1 MFHLHHHFE
10 RANRIAGRKLRV
22 ALGFSIGFALWGG
35 LGPLAQTA
43 LAQVIPDGT
52 LGAEGSIVTP
62 NVLIHSLPADRIDGG
77 AIRGGNLFHSF
88 QEFNINDGQRL
99 YFGNPADIAN
109 IFSRITGSH
118 RSDILGTLGVTG
130 SANLFLLNP
139 NGILFGPK
147 AQLDIRGSFIAST
160 ADRFDFG
167 NGLGYSATNPQAP
180 PMLTLSVPI
189 GLQYGSHHTGT
200 IVNAGNLAVGPGQNI
215 GLIAGTVANTG
226 SLVAPGGEVTLLAV
240 PGIAGKRQQVQLSS
254 SGQFLGLSS
263 LASLSSLAEETV
275 AAPAAASL
283 PNLMATAAA
292 DTGWRITKTGT
303 VQVADTDIDLSPTPG
318 TALASGQVNVSGEIA
333 GNVQILGDRIALVK
347 ATIRASGETGGGT
360 VRIGGDYQG
369 KGTVPNAT
377 RTFVSRDSTI
387 RTDGLQQGDG
397 GRVIVWADEATGF
410 YGDISARGGPQ
421 SGDGGFVEVSGKE
434 SLDFQG
440 KVDTSAPN
448 GDIGT
453 LLLDPTNII
462 VVAAGFETS
471 NLNDVLDSAIPD
483 IGGGDTKLDVAA
495 INNAAANIILQATN
509 NIIFDTQVTMAN
521 LDVGITAI
529 AGNDIVANA
538 AIETAR
544 GDLIFEAGNNII
556 ANAKVETVGGAID
569 FQAGGNIVTTGL
581 LNSSDILGNAGHI
594 VLEANHT
601 IATGDIFSDSSF
613 RDGGGIEL
621 TSHHGSIDT
630 AGGFLSSTSVLANG
644 GAIMLDADG
653 AIATGDIVS
662 FGQRGNGGQI
672 DLASRQSSV
681 DTTAGT
687 LTSGSVSGNGGKI
700 TLDADDA
707 IATGDITS
715 ASQTGSGGQI
725 DFSSN
730 NQIDTTGGTL
740 VSSSDSGNSGAITIE
755 AEGAIFTGYL
765 MSSSQMGNGG
775 YIDFTSNNQIDTT
788 GGTLDSSSDSGHG
801 GAIRIATEGAIV
813 TGDLVSASQT
823 GNGGHIDLNSHSHK
837 LDLKAVQIQ
846 ASGLTGGS
854 ITLQGDRVE
863 AISSDISSDTYG
875 AGQGGTLQIAANTE
889 IYLNNSSVMARSLGN
904 GTAGSVKL
912 SANQL
917 ILENGAQATVSSLG
931 TGNAGDLEVTAR
943 AVRLNNQAHLSAETL
958 SSTGGNIRLQGLDTL
973 TLNQGSP
980 KFQPRRWRDRAAP

>member
-35 LGPLAQTA
+35 LGPLTQTA

-77 AIRGGNLFHSF
+77 ASRGANLFHSF
-88 QEFNINDGQRL
+88 QEFNVNDGQRL
-99 YFGNPADIAN
+99 YFTNPAGIAN
-109 IFSRITGSH
+109 IFSRVTGAN
-118 RSDILGTLGVTG
+118 RSDILGTLGVAG

-139 NGILFGPK
+139 NGILFGPN
-147 AQLDIRGSFIAST
+147 AQLDIRGSFLAST

-200 IVNAGNLAVGPGQNI
+200 IANAGHLAVGPGQNI
-215 GLIAGTVANTG
+215 ALIAGTVANTG

-240 PGIAGKRQQVQLSS
+240 PGTAGKRQQAQLSS

-263 LASLSSLAEETV
+263 LASLSSLTEETV

-283 PNLMATAAA
+283 PDLMATAAA
-292 DTGWRITKTGT
+292 DTGWRITETGT

-387 RTDGLQQGDG
+387 RADALQQGDG

-410 YGDISARGGPQ
+410 YGDISTRGGSQ
-421 SGDGGFVEVSGKE
+421 SGDGGFIEVSGKE

-448 GDIGT
+448 GDFGT
-453 LLLDPTNII
+453 LLLDPTDIEIVGPGLGNTKDTTLFVSNPTPLARLEANI
-462 VVAAGFETS
+462 
-471 NLNDVLDSAIPD
+471 
-483 IGGGDTKLDVAA
+483 
-495 INNAAANIILQATN
+495 INNAAANVILQASN
-509 NIIFDTQVTMAN
+509 NITFDAQVTMTN
-521 LDVGITAI
+521 LNIGITAM

-538 AIETAR
+538 AIETVE

-775 YIDFTSNNQIDTT
+775 YIDFRSNNQIDTT

-863 AISSDISSDTYG
+863 AISSDISSDTSR

-943 AVRLNNQAHLSAETL
+943 AVRINNQAHLSAETL